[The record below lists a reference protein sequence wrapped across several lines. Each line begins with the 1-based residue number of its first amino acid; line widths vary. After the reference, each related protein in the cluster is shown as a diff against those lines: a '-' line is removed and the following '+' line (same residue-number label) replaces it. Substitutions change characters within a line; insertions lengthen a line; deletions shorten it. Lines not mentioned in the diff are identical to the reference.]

1 MKRRNQLMIAAGIL
15 SAAGA
20 AFAGQKYG
28 RKFLRQHRQ
37 DADETSAQNGAD
49 TSGEFRQHKGVS
61 SPHGGPVTAH

>member
-49 TSGEFRQHKGVS
+49 TSGQFRQHKGVS
-61 SPHGGPVTAH
+61 SPHGDPVTAH